1 MRITL
6 LFFFTLLFSRL
17 LCHGQSSEFTT
28 IKKSLTQISDS
39 LRYVD
44 ALNRLA
50 TLLYEKNIDST
61 FYYTTQARE
70 IADRLQYDKG
80 KADALNNLGIFFDIK
95 GNLQLALR
103 YYNEA
108 YAGYTRLQ
116 DSANRVQ
123 TLMNIAMVY
132 KEIGKDQ
139 RAIQRFNAALDL
151 GEKLSKDSIMSLAIY
166 NYLLQYP
173 AQFSRDSL
181 SYYINKAKH
190 IAKKYKDERTL
201 LAIEQLIADDL
212 ISYGKTKEGLD
223 LLNRT
228 ITIAINEKFYY
239 ASMDMLIDMG
249 DQLIST
255 DPSQAAGYYEQ
266 GLNIANKNGYL
277 IYSQILAR
285 KLFDLYTTIR
295 DHTKASRF
303 SRLLITLHDE
313 QEKLDSKSGIDYL
326 DYALKDQQVKS
337 LVVRSKYQAAL
348 LLLAALACLLAI
360 IVIIVIRQNLK
371 RTKRINEL
379 ITTQNAD
386 MQKALTA
393 LEQSQEENTRIMKI
407 VAHDLRS
414 PMAATISITSMLL
427 ENDNLLPEDKEML
440 ELMKTSSL
448 HSLEMI
454 SDLLNMNTT
463 ATGLKKEPVE
473 VHTLLR
479 YCVDLLKFKAN
490 DKKQE
495 ITLKTQEI
503 VAKVNREKIWRVISN
518 LIVNAIKFSPE
529 GSLIRVEMHQEQ
541 EAVLIA
547 IKDNGIGIPEN
558 LKDKIFQ
565 MFTDARRTGT
575 SGEQSFGLGLAISR
589 QIVEAHGGQI
599 WFESNLNGGTVFYI
613 KLPISQD

>member
-6 LFFFTLLFSRL
+6 LLFFALFFSKAF
-17 LCHGQSSEFTT
+17 CYGQSSEFET
-28 IKKSLTQISDS
+28 IKGSLDQINDS

-44 ALNRLA
+44 VLNRLA

-61 FYYTTQARE
+61 FYYTRRARE

-80 KADALNNLGIFFDIK
+80 QADALNNLGIFFDIK
-95 GNLQLALR
+95 GNLQMALR
-103 YYNEA
+103 YYHEA
-108 YAGYTRLQ
+108 YASYTSIQ

-132 KEIGKDQ
+132 RELGKDQ
-139 RAIQRFNAALDL
+139 RAIQRFDAALDL
-151 GEKLSKDSIMSLAIY
+151 GGKLSKDSIMSLAIY

-173 AQFSRDSL
+173 AKFNRKST
-181 SYYINKAKH
+181 SYYISKAKR

-212 ISYGKTKEGLD
+212 ISSGKKKEGLT
-223 LLNRT
+223 LLNQ
-228 ITIAINEKFYY
+228 AINTAFNEKFYY

-249 DQLIST
+249 DQLTSA
-255 DPSQAAGYYEQ
+255 DPLQAAGYYEQ

-277 IYSQILAR
+277 IYSQIMAR
-285 KLFDLYTTIR
+285 KLFDLYTAIQ
-295 DHTKASRF
+295 DNTKAAVF

-313 QEKLDSKSGIDYL
+313 QEKLNNKSGIDYL

-337 LVVRSKYQAAL
+337 LVLRSQYQTVL

-360 IVIIVIRQNLK
+360 AVIIAIRQNLK

-379 ITTQNAD
+379 ITTQNTEI
-386 MQKALTA
+386 KEALAA

-414 PMAATISITSMLL
+414 PMAATVSITSMML
-427 ENDNLLPEDKEML
+427 ENDNLLPEDREML

-454 SDLLNMNTT
+454 SDLLSMNTT
-463 ATGLKKEPVE
+463 ATELKKEPVE
-473 VHTLLR
+473 MHTLLG
-479 YCVDLLKFKAN
+479 YCVDLLKFKAH

-495 ITLKTQEI
+495 IILKTQD
-503 VAKVNREKIWRVISN
+503 VAARVNREKIWRVISN

-529 GSLIRVEMHQEQ
+529 GSSIQVELHPEQ
-541 EAVLIA
+541 DAVLIA
-547 IKDNGIGIPEN
+547 IKDNGIGIPEK

-599 WFESNLNGGTVFYI
+599 WFEGNPNGGTIFYI
-613 KLPISQD
+613 KLPVS

>member
-1 MRITL
+1 M
-6 LFFFTLLFSRL
+6 
-17 LCHGQSSEFTT
+17 
-28 IKKSLTQISDS
+28 
-39 LRYVD
+39 
-44 ALNRLA
+44 
-50 TLLYEKNIDST
+50 LLYEKNIDST

-80 KADALNNLGIFFDIK
+80 RADALNNLGIFFDIK

-103 YYNEA
+103 YYDEA
-108 YAGYTRLQ
+108 YAGYTRLR

-173 AQFSRDSL
+173 AQFSRDSM

-212 ISYGKTKEGLD
+212 ISYGKKKEGLD
-223 LLNRT
+223 LLRRA
-228 ITIAINEKFYY
+228 ITTAINEKFYY

-266 GLNIANKNGYL
+266 GLNIADKNGYL

-285 KLFDLYTTIR
+285 KLFDLFTTTR
-295 DHTKASRF
+295 DHTKAARF

-337 LVVRSKYQAAL
+337 LVVRSKYQTAL
-348 LLLAALACLLAI
+348 LILAALACLLAI

-379 ITTQNAD
+379 ITTQNTEIK
-386 MQKALTA
+386 KALTA

-427 ENDNLLPEDKEML
+427 ENDNLLPEDREML

-473 VHTLLR
+473 MHTLLR
-479 YCVDLLKFKAN
+479 YCIDLLKFKAK

-495 ITLKTQEI
+495 ITLKTRDI
-503 VAKVNREKIWRVISN
+503 VTTVNREKIWRVISN

-529 GSLIRVEMHQEQ
+529 GSSIGVETHQEQ

-558 LKDKIFQ
+558 QKDRIFQ

-599 WFESNLNGGTVFYI
+599 WFESNPNGGTIFYV
-613 KLPISQD
+613 KLPILQD

>member
-6 LFFFTLLFSRL
+6 LLFFALFFSKAF
-17 LCHGQSSEFTT
+17 CYGQSSEFET
-28 IKKSLTQISDS
+28 IKRSLDQINDS

-44 ALNRLA
+44 VLNRLA

-61 FYYTTQARE
+61 FYYTRRARE

-80 KADALNNLGIFFDIK
+80 QADALNNLGIFFDIK
-95 GNLQLALR
+95 GNLQMALR
-103 YYNEA
+103 YYHEA
-108 YAGYTRLQ
+108 YASYTSIQ

-132 KEIGKDQ
+132 RELGKDQ
-139 RAIQRFNAALDL
+139 RAIQRFDAALDL
-151 GEKLSKDSIMSLAIY
+151 GGKLSKDSIMSLAIY

-173 AQFSRDSL
+173 AKFNRKST
-181 SYYINKAKH
+181 SYYISKAKR

-212 ISYGKTKEGLD
+212 ISSGKKKEGLT
-223 LLNRT
+223 LLNQ
-228 ITIAINEKFYY
+228 AINTAFNEKFYY

-249 DQLIST
+249 DQLTSA
-255 DPSQAAGYYEQ
+255 DPLQAAGYYEQ

-277 IYSQILAR
+277 IYSQIMAR
-285 KLFDLYTTIR
+285 KLFDLYTAIQ
-295 DHTKASRF
+295 DNTKAAVF

-313 QEKLDSKSGIDYL
+313 QEKLNNKSGIDYL

-337 LVVRSKYQAAL
+337 LVLRSQYQTVL

-360 IVIIVIRQNLK
+360 AVIIAIRQNLK

-379 ITTQNAD
+379 ITTQNTEI
-386 MQKALTA
+386 KEALAA

-414 PMAATISITSMLL
+414 PMAATVSITSMML
-427 ENDNLLPEDKEML
+427 ENDNLLPEDREML

-454 SDLLNMNTT
+454 SDLLSMNTT
-463 ATGLKKEPVE
+463 ATELKKEPVE
-473 VHTLLR
+473 MHTLLG
-479 YCVDLLKFKAN
+479 YCVDLLKFKAH

-495 ITLKTQEI
+495 IILKTQD
-503 VAKVNREKIWRVISN
+503 VAARVNREKIWRVISN

-529 GSLIRVEMHQEQ
+529 GSSIQVELHPEQ
-541 EAVLIA
+541 DAVLIA
-547 IKDNGIGIPEN
+547 IKDNGIGIPEK

-599 WFESNLNGGTVFYI
+599 WFEGNPNGGTIFYI
-613 KLPISQD
+613 KLPVS